1 MEELSTRAKALYSQE
16 LADLSALR
24 ASGKR
29 TAALACRTF
38 PPAVL
43 AGLGLRPVRMP
54 FTTSSD
60 IDGKGKTLV
69 RQDVCPL
76 AVELVEN
83 IQSDCADVIIGMH
96 TCDTIRRLFQES
108 DRFSS
113 IPVHQLQLP
122 ATIGEASFRFF
133 DLQVNRV
140 CDDLVLNGFSTGY
153 NPDTAGDWYRS
164 TMEASQFV
172 RSRMM
177 VIPPVALQYILH
189 LFRIADP
196 STLKQKIEN
205 LLDNSQA
212 YSPKFTLLLSGSPV
226 SPGDDAVAE
235 TVEKLEGALIPIN
248 CTGFQ
253 MFPSGTPDEYSI
265 SSIVKMYFDS
275 MKCVRCRPNQRT
287 FEHLSQEISSIS
299 ASGLIVKSLVFCDLW
314 FTEKVR
320 IKERIAAPVL
330 ILNTGFSQGE
340 SERTEVRVEAFIQS
354 LGVKTN
360 E

>member
-1 MEELSTRAKALYSQE
+1 MEELSTRAKALYTQE

-43 AGLGLRPVRMP
+43 TGLGLRPVRIP
-54 FTTSSD
+54 FATSS
-60 IDGKGKTLV
+60 GMKRKGKTLV

-76 AVELVEN
+76 VMELVEN

-122 ATIGEASFRFF
+122 ATTGEASFRFF
-133 DLQVNRV
+133 NLQVKRV
-140 CDDLVLNGFSTGY
+140 CDDLVLNGYSTGY
-153 NPDTAGDWYRS
+153 SPGAAADWYSS
-164 TMEASQFV
+164 TLEASEFV

-205 LLDNSQA
+205 LLDNSPA
-212 YSPKFTLLLSGSPV
+212 YSPKFTLVLSGSPV
-226 SPGDDAVAE
+226 LPGDDAVAE
-235 TVEKLEGALIPIN
+235 TVENMGGSLIPVN

-287 FEHLSQEISSIS
+287 FEHLSRQISSTG

-314 FTEKVR
+314 FTEKAR
-320 IKERIAAPVL
+320 IKERITAPVL
-330 ILNTGFSQGE
+330 TLNTGFSQGE

-354 LGVKTN
+354 LGVKTSV
-360 E
+360 

>member
-1 MEELSTRAKALYSQE
+1 MEELSTRAKALYTQE
-16 LADLSALR
+16 LADLSSLR
-24 ASGKR
+24 ASGTR

-43 AGLGLRPVRMP
+43 AGLGLRPVRLP
-54 FTTSSD
+54 FTTSPD
-60 IDGKGKTLV
+60 MDGKGKTLV

-76 AVELVEN
+76 VMELVKN
-83 IQSDCADVIIGMH
+83 IQFDCADVIIGMH

-122 ATIGEASFRFF
+122 ATTGEASFRFF

-140 CDDLVLNGFSTGY
+140 CDDLVLNGFSEGY
-153 NPDTAGDWYRS
+153 NPGLAANWYRS
-164 TMEASQFV
+164 TMEASEFV

-177 VIPPVALQYILH
+177 LIPPVALQYIFH

-205 LLDNSQA
+205 LLDSSQV

-235 TVEKLEGALIPIN
+235 TVENLGGALIPIN

-253 MFPSGTPDEYSI
+253 MFPSGTPDDYSI

-287 FEHLSQEISSIS
+287 FEHLSRQISSIS

-320 IKERIAAPVL
+320 IKERTSVPVL
-330 ILNTGFSQGE
+330 TLNTGFSRGE

-354 LGVKTN
+354 LEVKTYA
-360 E
+360 